1 MSTALDSIIS
11 GVLEDLAVRKKVRP
25 DIEKYLIEA
34 DDPLDCRGALLT
46 EDISII
52 AEVKRSSPSKG
63 ELAKIEDPIRLAREY
78 EDAGAAVVSVLTEER
93 RFKGSISDFEKI
105 REHLR
110 IPMLRKDFIVDE
122 YQVIESRVI
131 GADLLLLIVAAL
143 SQSQLRDYYQ
153 IASELSMN
161 VLFEVHSLDELE
173 LAMAIGPKIVGV
185 NSRNLKTL
193 EVDPRVFSQ
202 IIPKIPNEIIK
213 IAESGISN
221 RGEVVDLE
229 NLGVNG
235 ILVGETLV
243 RSSNPGT
250 AIAELMGR

>member
-1 MSTALDSIIS
+1 MLF
-11 GVLEDLAVRKKVRP
+11 
-25 DIEKYLIEA
+25 
-34 DDPLDCRGALLT
+34 
-46 EDISII
+46 
-52 AEVKRSSPSKG
+52 RS
-63 ELAKIEDPIRLAREY
+63 
-78 EDAGAAVVSVLTEER
+78 
-93 RFKGSISDFEKI
+93 
-105 REHLR
+105 
-110 IPMLRKDFIVDE
+110 
-122 YQVIESRVI
+122 ESRVI

-193 EVDPRVFSQ
+193 EVDSGVFSQ
-202 IIPKIPNEIIK
+202 IIPKIPSEIIK

-221 RGEVVDLE
+221 RGEVADLE
-229 NLGVNG
+229 TLGVNG

-243 RSSNPGT
+243 RSSNPGA

>member
-1 MSTALDSIIS
+1 M
-11 GVLEDLAVRKKVRP
+11 
-25 DIEKYLIEA
+25 
-34 DDPLDCRGALLT
+34 T

-93 RFKGSISDFEKI
+93 RFKGSISDFKKI
-105 REHLR
+105 REQLK

-131 GADLLLLIVAAL
+131 GADLMLLIVAAL
-143 SQSQLRDYYQ
+143 SKSQLRDYYQ
-153 IASELSMN
+153 IASELSMD
-161 VLFEVHSLDELE
+161 VLFEVHSIEELE
-173 LAMAIGPKIVGV
+173 WAMAMGPKIVGV
-185 NSRNLKTL
+185 NCRNLKTL
-193 EVDPRVFSQ
+193 EVDPGVFSQ
-202 IIPKIPNEIIK
+202 IIPKIPSEIIK

-221 RGEVVDLE
+221 RGEVADLE
-229 NLGVNG
+229 TLGVNG

-243 RSSNPGT
+243 RSSNPGA

>member
-63 ELAKIEDPIRLAREY
+63 ELAKIEDPVKLAKEY
-78 EDAGAAVVSVLTEER
+78 EKAGAAVVSVLTEER
-93 RFKGSISDFEKI
+93 RFKGSISDFKKI
-105 REHLR
+105 REQLK

-131 GADLLLLIVAAL
+131 GADLMLLIVAAL
-143 SQSQLRDYYQ
+143 SKSQLRDYYQ
-153 IASELSMN
+153 IASELSMD
-161 VLFEVHSLDELE
+161 VLFEVHSIEELE
-173 LAMAIGPKIVGV
+173 WAMAIGPKIVGV
-185 NSRNLKTL
+185 NCRNLKTL
-193 EVDPRVFSQ
+193 EVDPGVFSQ
-202 IIPKIPNEIIK
+202 LIPKIPNKIIK

-221 RGEVVDLE
+221 RAEVADLE
-229 NLGVNG
+229 TLGVNG

-243 RSSNPGT
+243 RSSNPGA
-250 AIAELMGR
+250 AIAELIGR

>member
-34 DDPLDCRGALLT
+34 DVPLDCRGALLT

-110 IPMLRKDFIVDE
+110 IPIDRKSTRLNSSHIPL
-122 YQVIESRVI
+122 SR
-131 GADLLLLIVAAL
+131 
-143 SQSQLRDYYQ
+143 
-153 IASELSMN
+153 M
-161 VLFEVHSLDELE
+161 
-173 LAMAIGPKIVGV
+173 P
-185 NSRNLKTL
+185 
-193 EVDPRVFSQ
+193 
-202 IIPKIPNEIIK
+202 
-213 IAESGISN
+213 
-221 RGEVVDLE
+221 
-229 NLGVNG
+229 
-235 ILVGETLV
+235 
-243 RSSNPGT
+243 SS
-250 AIAELMGR
+250 A

>member
-11 GVLEDLAVRKKVRP
+11 GVLEDLAVRKKIRP
-25 DIEKYLIEA
+25 DIDKYLIEA

-46 EDISII
+46 KDISII

-185 NSRNLKTL
+185 NCRNLKTL
-193 EVDPRVFSQ
+193 EVDPGVFSQ

-221 RGEVVDLE
+221 RAEVADLE
-229 NLGVNG
+229 TLGVNG

-243 RSSNPGT
+243 RSSNPGA
-250 AIAELMGR
+250 AIAELIGR